1 MKIEKYKSTNYWA
14 IYENNGDMVGL
25 EVYKKGALEVVR
37 KLDEARGDKEYQPP
51 LYDISKLIKNLSS
64 IKSELDV
71 IIKEL
76 RQKQQN

>member
-1 MKIEKYKSTNYWA
+1 MKIEKYKSTNYWT

-51 LYDISKLIKNLSS
+51 LYDISKLIKNLSG

-76 RQKQQN
+76 RQKQ

>member
-14 IYENNGDMVGL
+14 IYENSGEMIGL

-37 KLDEARGDKEYQPP
+37 KLDEARGNKEYQPP
-51 LYDISKLIKNLSS
+51 LYDIPKVIKNLSS
-64 IKSELDV
+64 IKSELDI

-76 RQKQQN
+76 KQK